1 MKQVTKTKIKISD
14 VKDVFNEG
22 YNLLSELRKDVDAP
36 VVKAEFL
43 TEEVTA
49 IYGEEAARKFYDP
62 EKFKREGAMPKPVL
76 KTLFGE
82 DGDRKSTRLNSSHVA
97 ISYAVFCLKKKNEHG
112 RAYMDEVN
120 VNWCPALGSVVAN
133 EEVIDGKSERGGHP
147 VVRKQMKRW
156 MLKITMY
163 AARL

>member
-1 MKQVTKTKIKISD
+1 
-14 VKDVFNEG
+14 
-22 YNLLSELRKDVDAP
+22 KDVDAP

-82 DGDRKSTRLNSSHVA
+82 DGVQTLDGKAHHHRKN
-97 ISYAVFCLKKKNEHG
+97 YF
-112 RAYMDEVN
+112 MD
-120 VNWCPALGSVVAN
+120 LM
-133 EEVIDGKSERGGHP
+133 KSERMEDY
-147 VVRKQMKRW
+147 RKFLNINLSNEFYKQICVFDLFDLSSK
-156 MLKITMY
+156 LLYYYILY
-163 AARL
+163 YYLFILCYFFV

>member
-1 MKQVTKTKIKISD
+1 MKQVPKTKIKISD

-62 EKFKREGAMPKPVL
+62 EKFKREGAMPKTVL
-76 KTLFGE
+76 KTLFCEEGVQTLE
-82 DGDRKSTRLNSSHVA
+82 DKDNHNH
-97 ISYAVFCLKKKNEHG
+97 KNN
-112 RAYMDEVN
+112 Y
-120 VNWCPALGSVVAN
+120 
-133 EEVIDGKSERGGHP
+133 I
-147 VVRKQMKRW
+147 
-156 MLKITMY
+156 
-163 AARL
+163 